1 MVAHDLDGD
10 KEVSFVKRGDIGGGR
25 GNTDGIT
32 VDVSVKCTVI
42 ILEGKAI
49 CFYP

>member
-25 GNTDGIT
+25 GIT